1 MYQRSDPLNETLP
14 LTRGLRSRQTLPAAG
29 RSRRL
34 LSSTGRRFIRYG
46 VACLL
51 FLAVGDLMVTLQ
63 RSLQT
68 ENLIRTGERTPEP
81 TVMEDSA
88 DAETP
93 DLPRESFA
101 GFSDEILTLAGKP
114 SDYTARLFSGYLP
127 LNNGGHAFY
136 FLAESQSSTPQTDP
150 VLLWL
155 NGGPG
160 SSSLSGCFSE
170 NGPLLVNMDGKTL
183 RANKFAWNQRANL
196 LCIES
201 PVGVGF
207 SYNSSGVYEADDLS
221 QAQDLY
227 DALQKFF
234 GRFPWLRENDFVV
247 SGESYGGIY
256 VPTTALAIVNGNAAT
271 TEKAK
276 RINLKKFVVGNGVNE
291 YMGLST
297 VMSAYYHG
305 LLSTDQYQKY
315 RASCPDLHEFEKST
329 LVAPG
334 LGDASSECTT
344 ATMNVFS
351 TLVYDRINMYDVYSS
366 CAGSPK
372 EDIQRLVKEILT
384 PSTPGKLPHP
394 IGNTMDLCLDTKHL
408 ESYFNLAE
416 VRDAMHANPALAH
429 WSGDALTTA
438 TMETLGSILGV
449 DHPMLQHPQMLKY
462 TPTLN
467 TEVTPLWREL
477 LKSGVKGVIY
487 HGDADLVCNAVGG
500 LWAVESLGLPRV
512 APRSVWT
519 YGEKDSKQTG
529 GFVEAFE
536 GISYVTVKGAGHL
549 VPMDQPE
556 KAKQMLELF
565 VLNDLEYY

>member
-1 MYQRSDPLNETLP
+1 MYLRLDPLNETLP
-14 LTRGLRSRQTLPAAG
+14 LTRGLRPPQTQPT
-29 RSRRL
+29 RRL

-46 VACLL
+46 IACLL

-68 ENLIRTGERTPEP
+68 ENLIRTGKRPAEP

-93 DLPRESFA
+93 ELPSEPFPGSI
-101 GFSDEILTLAGKP
+101 DEILTLAGKP
-114 SDYTARLFSGYLP
+114 SEYTTRLFSGYLP

-136 FLAESQSSTPQTDP
+136 FLAESQSSTPQSDP

-160 SSSLSGCFSE
+160 ASSLSGCFSE
-170 NGPLLVNMDGKTL
+170 NGPLLVNEDGKTL
-183 RANKFAWNQRANL
+183 RVNRWAWNQKANL

-207 SYNSSGVYEADDLS
+207 SYNSSGIYEADDFS

-227 DALQKFF
+227 DALQKFYMK
-234 GRFPWLRENDFVV
+234 FPWLRENDFVV

-256 VPTTALAIVNGNAAT
+256 VPTTALAILKGNTAT
-271 TEKAK
+271 PDQSQH
-276 RINLKKFVVGNGVNE
+276 INLKKFVVGNGVNE

-297 VMSAYYHG
+297 VMFAYYHG
-305 LLSTDQYQKY
+305 LLSTEVYQKF
-315 RASCPDLHEFEKST
+315 RASCPDLREFEKSP

-334 LGDASSECTT
+334 LNQASSECTS
-344 ATMNVFS
+344 ATMDVFT
-351 TLVYDRINMYDVYSS
+351 TLVYDRINMYDVYGS

-394 IGNTMDLCLDTKHL
+394 IGNTMDLCLDNKRL

-429 WSGDALTTA
+429 WSADALTTA
-438 TMETLGSILGV
+438 TMDTLGSILGV
-449 DHPMLQHPQMLKY
+449 NHPMLQHPQMLKY

-467 TEVTPLWREL
+467 AEVTPLWRQL
-477 LKSGVKGVIY
+477 LESGVKGVIY
-487 HGDADLVCNAVGG
+487 HGDSDAVCNALGG
-500 LWAVESLGLPRV
+500 LWAVESLGLPRL
-512 APRSVWT
+512 APRAAWT
-519 YGEKDSKQTG
+519 YAEGDSKQTG
-529 GFVEAFE
+529 GFVEKFQ
-536 GISYVTVKGAGHL
+536 GITYVTVKGAGHL
-549 VPMDQPE
+549 VPMSEPE
-556 KAKQMLELF
+556 EAKQMLDLF
-565 VLNDLEYY
+565 VLNDLE

>member
-34 LSSTGRRFIRYG
+34 LSSTGRRFVRYG

-68 ENLIRTGERTPEP
+68 ENLIRTGERTPDP

-88 DAETP
+88 DAEAP
-93 DLPRESFA
+93 EVPSHA
-101 GFSDEILTLAGKP
+101 ADEILTLAGMP

-127 LNNGGHAFY
+127 LHNGGHAFY
-136 FLAESQSSTPQTDP
+136 FLAESQSATAQTDP

-170 NGPLLVNMDGKTL
+170 NGPLLVNKDGKTL
-183 RANKFAWNQRANL
+183 RANRFAWNQRANL

-207 SYNSSGVYEADDLS
+207 SYNSSGVYESDDRS

-234 GRFPWLRENDFVV
+234 EKFPWLRKNDFVV

-256 VPTTALAIVNGNAAT
+256 VPTTALAILKGNAAVT
-271 TEKAK
+271 DPAK

-297 VMSAYYHG
+297 VMFAYYHG
-305 LLSTDQYQKY
+305 LLSTEAYQNF
-315 RASCPDLHEFEKST
+315 RTSCPVLHEFEKSP
-329 LVAPG
+329 LMAPG
-334 LGDASSECTT
+334 LSDATGNPECTT
-344 ATMNVFS
+344 ATMDIYT
-351 TLVYDRINMYDVYSS
+351 TLVYDRINMYDVYGS

-372 EDIQRLVKEILT
+372 EDVERLVKEILT

-394 IGNTMDLCLDTKHL
+394 IGNTMDLCLDTRHL
-408 ESYFNLAE
+408 ESYFNMAE

-438 TMETLGSILGV
+438 TMDTLSSILGA
-449 DHPMLQHPQMLKY
+449 DHSMLQHPQMLKY

-467 TEVTPLWREL
+467 SEVTPLWREL
-477 LKSGVKGVIY
+477 LESGVKGVIY
-487 HGDADLVCNAVGG
+487 HGDADLVCNALGG
-500 LWAVESLGLPRV
+500 LWAVESLGLPRL
-512 APRSVWT
+512 APRSAWT
-519 YGEKDSKQTG
+519 YAEGNSKQTG
-529 GFVEAFE
+529 GFVETFE
-536 GISYVTVKGAGHL
+536 GITYVTVKGAGHL
-549 VPMDQPE
+549 VPMTEPE
-556 KAKQMLELF
+556 EAKQMLDLF
-565 VLNDLEYY
+565 VLNGLK